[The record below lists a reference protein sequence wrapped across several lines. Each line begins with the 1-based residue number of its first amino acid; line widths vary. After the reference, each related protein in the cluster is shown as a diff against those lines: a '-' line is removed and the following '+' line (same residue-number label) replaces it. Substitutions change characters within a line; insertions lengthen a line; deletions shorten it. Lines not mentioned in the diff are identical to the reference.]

1 MDETFCPFK
10 NAISLKF
17 FSEKECAS
25 FMSMQN
31 RSQLFCENKTGIRDL
46 VSYVEKEKICFCSVL
61 EVIKKGF
68 LLNVSSLFFILTL
81 IKILVF

>member
-46 VSYVEKEKICFCSVL
+46 VSYVEKEKNM
-61 EVIKKGF
+61 F
-68 LLNVSSLFFILTL
+68 LLCVGSDQEGLSIKCQLTFFYSN
-81 IKILVF
+81 FN